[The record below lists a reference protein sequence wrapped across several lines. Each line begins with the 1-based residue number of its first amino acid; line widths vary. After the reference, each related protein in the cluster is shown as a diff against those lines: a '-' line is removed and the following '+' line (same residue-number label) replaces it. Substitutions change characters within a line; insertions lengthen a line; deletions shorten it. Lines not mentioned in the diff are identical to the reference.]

1 MTEDKKLIEA
11 TCPECRGPLT
21 EIRHDDIS
29 EYRCLVGHRYSA
41 RGVLQAHSEAQE
53 KALWAAVVA
62 LEEAANLA
70 RAVSD
75 QFPAEPVNQ
84 RCLLTALT
92 HQPVD
97 RSGVVRMPYAIG
109 GQQRHQRCD
118 PRALSHRR
126 LRRPSAILALRSV
139 QPA

>member
-21 EIRHDDIS
+21 EIRHDDIC

-75 QFPAEPVNQ
+75 QFPPEVAERLVAQ
-84 RCLLTALT
+84 
-92 HQPVD
+92 
-97 RSGVVRMPYAIG
+97 GE
-109 GQQRHQRCD
+109 
-118 PRALSHRR
+118 RR
-126 LRRPSAILALRSV
+126 LQQAAEVRKLLQGLEPF
-139 QPA
+139 QTE